1 MVVHFKCNE
10 SSQELIHTPS
20 KKLKFIRPDVPLN
33 VPPDVPPNLLP
44 MASLR
49 KRNGNYSIVFVT
61 HVDGKRI
68 QKMFS
73 LGTRRKQIAEQKKN
87 QYEKLY
93 ESGELNPFEPGW
105 NLKEFE
111 QRQMDIEG
119 AGDRSLYLS
128 DLKDEFLESKTNIT
142 QKSKDAYDDVI
153 GRFAET
159 VGESLPIHRVTVKDL
174 QEYCLNP
181 GLANASKKNYLRH
194 LKAFFNWAV
203 KEELIQKNPCNEVMV
218 PKVKENVVDKII
230 DESQLKHMLITFKKI
245 QREKRAQG
253 ELKNVMAKK
262 LWFRPLM
269 TMAFYT
275 GMRRK
280 EIINLDWSHVKL
292 EERFL
297 RVTDTKN
304 GQERTVPIF
313 DPLYKILKVWHRHQ
327 GSPGHGLVFPHPR
340 STNRHKFPLLG
351 NHISKTFNDFAKKA
365 GIKKTANFH
374 GLRHSCATFLLRK
387 GFNVIEVKNM
397 LGHRSLEVTN
407 RYVHLVAN
415 DLITTASRTGLIN

>member
-1 MVVHFKCNE
+1 
-10 SSQELIHTPS
+10 
-20 KKLKFIRPDVPLN
+20 
-33 VPPDVPPNLLP
+33 
-44 MASLR
+44 MASLK
-49 KRNGNYSIVFVT
+49 KRNGYYSLSFKT
-61 HVDGKRI
+61 TVDGKTI
-68 QKMFS
+68 KKTFA

-128 DLKDEFLESKTNIT
+128 DLKEEFLDSKTNIT

-153 GRFAET
+153 GRFVET

-174 QEYCLNP
+174 KEYCLNP
-181 GLANASKKNYLRH
+181 DLANASKKNYLRH

-203 KEELIQKNPCNEVMV
+203 KEELIQKNPCNEVKV

-230 DESQLKHMLITFKKI
+230 DESQLKKMLSKFTEV
-245 QREKRAQG
+245 QEKRRANG
-253 ELKNVMAKK
+253 ELKNAMAEK

-292 EERFL
+292 KERFL

-313 DPLYKILKVWHRHQ
+313 DPLYIILNEWHQQH
-327 GSPGHGLVFPHPR
+327 GTPDHGLVFPHPR
-340 STNRHKFPLLG
+340 STEKLKFPLLG
-351 NHISKTFNDFAKKA
+351 NHISKTFNAFAKEA

-415 DLITTASRTGLIN
+415 DLITTASRTGLIK

>member
-1 MVVHFKCNE
+1 
-10 SSQELIHTPS
+10 
-20 KKLKFIRPDVPLN
+20 
-33 VPPDVPPNLLP
+33 
-44 MASLR
+44 MASLKKR
-49 KRNGNYSIVFVT
+49 KGFYSLIFTTTVE
-61 HVDGKRI
+61 GKKI
-68 QKMFS
+68 QKMFA
-73 LGTRRKQIAEQKKN
+73 LGTRRKQIADQKKN
-87 QYEKLY
+87 HYEKLY

-128 DLKDEFLESKTNIT
+128 DLKEEFLESKTNIT
-142 QKSKDAYDDVI
+142 KKSKMAYDDVI
-153 GRFAET
+153 SRFAEN

-174 QEYCLNP
+174 KEYCLNP
-181 GLANASKKNYLRH
+181 SLANASKKNYLRH

-230 DESQLKHMLITFKKI
+230 DESQLKQLMLTFRREQHKMRKSGDLIRPMQKK
-245 QREKRAQG
+245 
-253 ELKNVMAKK
+253 V
-262 LWFRPLM
+262 WFRPLM

-280 EIINLDWSHVKL
+280 EIINLDWSHVRL
-292 EERFL
+292 DDRFL

-313 DPLYKILKVWHRHQ
+313 DPLYNILKAWHRLN
-327 GSPGHGLVFPHPR
+327 GKPDHGLVFPHPR
-340 STNRHKFPLLG
+340 SNEKLKFPLLG
-351 NHISKTFNDFAKKA
+351 NHISKTFNAFAEKA

-397 LGHRSLEVTN
+397 LGHKSLEVTN

>member
-1 MVVHFKCNE
+1 
-10 SSQELIHTPS
+10 
-20 KKLKFIRPDVPLN
+20 
-33 VPPDVPPNLLP
+33 
-44 MASLR
+44 MASLK
-49 KRNGNYSIVFVT
+49 KRNGFYSIVFKT
-61 HVDGKRI
+61 HVDGKPI
-68 QKMFS
+68 LKSFA
-73 LGTRRKQIAEQKKN
+73 LGTKRKQIAEQKKN
-87 QYEKLY
+87 KFEKLH
-93 ESGELNPFEPGW
+93 ESGEINPFEPGW
-105 NLKEFE
+105 NLKDYE
-111 QRQMDIEG
+111 QSLIIIEG

-128 DLKDEFLESKTNIT
+128 DLKEEFLDSKTNIT

-153 GRFAET
+153 GRFVET

-174 QEYCLNP
+174 KEYCLNP
-181 GLANASKKNYLRH
+181 DLANASKKNYLRH

-203 KEELIQKNPCNEVMV
+203 KEELIQKNPCNEVKV

-230 DESQLKHMLITFKKI
+230 DESQLKNMLSKFTEV
-245 QREKRAQG
+245 QEKRRAKG
-253 ELKNVMAKK
+253 ELKNAMAEKI
-262 LWFRPLM
+262 WFRPLM

-313 DPLYKILKVWHRHQ
+313 DPLYNILSIWHRYQ
-327 GSPGHGLVFPHPR
+327 GSPDHGLVFPHPR
-340 STNRHKFPLLG
+340 STEKLKFPLLG
-351 NHISKTFNDFAKKA
+351 NHISKTFNAFAKEA

-415 DLITTASRTGLIN
+415 DLITTASRTGLIK

>member
-1 MVVHFKCNE
+1 
-10 SSQELIHTPS
+10 
-20 KKLKFIRPDVPLN
+20 
-33 VPPDVPPNLLP
+33 

-49 KRNGNYSIVFVT
+49 KRNGNYSIVFIT
-61 HVDGKRI
+61 HVNGKRI

-128 DLKDEFLESKTNIT
+128 DLKEEFLESKTNIT
-142 QKSKDAYDDVI
+142 QKSKDAYKDVI
-153 GRFAET
+153 GRFAEK
-159 VGESLPIHRVTVKDL
+159 VGESLPIHRVTVNDL
-174 QEYCLNP
+174 KEYCLNP
-181 GLANASKKNYLRH
+181 NLANASKKNYLRH

-203 KEELIQKNPCNEVMV
+203 KEELIQKNPCDEVKV

-230 DESQLKHMLITFKKI
+230 DELQFKNMLTKFSEV
-245 QREKRAQG
+245 QEKRRAKG
-253 ELKNVMAKK
+253 ELKNAMAEK

-292 EERFL
+292 KERFL

-304 GQERTVPIF
+304 GLERTVPIF
-313 DPLYKILKVWHRHQ
+313 DPLYIILNEWHQQQ
-327 GSPGHGLVFPHPR
+327 GSPDHGLVFPHPR
-340 STNRHKFPLLG
+340 STEKLKFPLLG
-351 NHISKTFNDFAKKA
+351 NHISKTFNAFAKEA

-415 DLITTASRTGLIN
+415 DLITTANRTGLING

>member
-1 MVVHFKCNE
+1 
-10 SSQELIHTPS
+10 
-20 KKLKFIRPDVPLN
+20 
-33 VPPDVPPNLLP
+33 
-44 MASLR
+44 MASLK

-73 LGTRRKQIAEQKKN
+73 LGTKRKQIAEQKKN

-105 NLKEFE
+105 NLKEYE
-111 QRQMDIEG
+111 LSQKDIEG

-128 DLKDEFLESKTNIT
+128 DLKEEFLDSKTNIT

-153 GRFAET
+153 GRFVET

-174 QEYCLNP
+174 KEYCLNP
-181 GLANASKKNYLRH
+181 DLANASKKNYLRH

-203 KEELIQKNPCNEVMV
+203 KEGLIQKNPCNEVKV

-230 DESQLKHMLITFKKI
+230 DESQLKKMLSKFDEI
-245 QREKRAQG
+245 QEERRGKG
-253 ELKNVMAKK
+253 ELKNAMADKF
-262 LWFRPLM
+262 WFRPLM

-292 EERFL
+292 KERFL

-313 DPLYKILKVWHRHQ
+313 DPLYITLNEWHQQHAT
-327 GSPGHGLVFPHPR
+327 PDHGLVFPHPR
-340 STNRHKFPLLG
+340 STEKLRFPLLG
-351 NHISKTFNDFAKKA
+351 NHISKTFNAFAKEA

-415 DLITTASRTGLIN
+415 DLITTASRTGLIK